1 MDRFIRMLTGIKL
14 NPVNKGQK
22 GAEKPENTVPEL
34 RDESSADTAQN
45 QAALEQMQKE
55 NTVRLHGVTS
65 PPVSMAMSR
74 TRDSSSPTPA
84 TQKGTEASLEDL
96 CAFHRAVRNKDMA
109 HIQSYLSW
117 GSDINQK
124 DAQGQTALHLAA
136 RVSCEI
142 AGNLIKAEADI
153 ETITKEGRTPLMEA
167 ILFTQ
172 KEIVKLLLK
181 HGACLDKKDIKGF
194 TAFDH
199 AKNNHEYEIMALIEE
214 ERYLRIKQQ
223 HGVSREKLCAARDA
237 LIRNDLEAVQVLMEE
252 GLDIRDLII
261 DRYYPPPHWAAREGH
276 FELLKLLLSVYQDI
290 NVRDKN
296 SSTILFNA
304 SACGQQMIVEF
315 LLDQGADMDNR
326 SDISCTPVYMVLSR
340 LASEKDRRNEYH
352 IILKML
358 AERGAELYVK
368 DFSNLGRAAP
378 YISSELMSLLR
389 SRITVHDKGGEDG
402 IFPLH
407 DAVRSGIPDIVR
419 HMLDRGCNVNLR
431 DRYGKTALFHA
442 PTGEIAGVLINS
454 GAALTISD
462 REGLTPLHDA
472 RDVEI
477 AAILINRG
485 IDVNTA
491 SNEGLTPLHCAC
503 SPGVAVYLI
512 QRGASLEAR
521 DRYGRTPLFRTKA
534 DTAAALIDHGADL
547 NAVDSYGETALHEAA
562 ICGSLEKAELLVNRG
577 ASINI
582 ISNRGETPYDK
593 AQYQSDNEWK
603 WRMRDRVGQ
612 FLESQGGKE
621 GDARSH

>member
-14 NPVNKGQK
+14 NPVNKEQK
-22 GAEKPENTVPEL
+22 GIENRVTLP
-34 RDESSADTAQN
+34 RNDSSAKGAMN
-45 QAALEQMQKE
+45 QES
-55 NTVRLHGVTS
+55 TDSLHRIVTDK
-65 PPVSMAMSR
+65 
-74 TRDSSSPTPA
+74 DSS
-84 TQKGTEASLEDL
+84 
-96 CAFHRAVRNKDMA
+96 DMD
-109 HIQSYLSW
+109 SCLS
-117 GSDINQK
+117 GESDINQK
-124 DAQGQTALHLAA
+124 DFQGQTALHLAA

-142 AGNLIKAEADI
+142 AGNLIKAGADI

-167 ILFTQ
+167 VLFKQ

-194 TAFDH
+194 TAFDY

-214 ERYLRIKQQ
+214 ERYLRKKQQ
-223 HGVSREKLCAARDA
+223 EGVPREKLCTARDA
-237 LIRNDLEAVQVLMEE
+237 LSRNDLEAVQALLEE

-261 DRYYPPPHWAAREGH
+261 DRYYPPPHWAARKGH
-276 FELLKLLLSVYQDI
+276 FELMKLLLSVHRDI
-290 NVRDKN
+290 NARDKN
-296 SSTILFNA
+296 GSTILFNA

-352 IILKML
+352 VILKML
-358 AERGAELYVK
+358 AERGAELYTK
-368 DFSNLGRAAP
+368 DFSNLGSAAP
-378 YISSELMSLLR
+378 YISPELMSLLR
-389 SRITVHDKGGEDG
+389 SRITVHDKGGENG

-407 DAVRSGIPDIVR
+407 EAVRSASPDIVR
-419 HMLDRGCNVNLR
+419 HMLEKGCNVNLR
-431 DRYGKTALFHA
+431 DRYGKTALFYA

-454 GAALTISD
+454 GATLTISD

-472 RDVEI
+472 KDAEI

-491 SNEGLTPLHCAC
+491 SNEGLTPLHCAH
-503 SPGVAVYLI
+503 SAGVAVYLI

-521 DRYGRTPLFRTKA
+521 DRYGRTPLFNMKA

-547 NAVDSYGETALHEAA
+547 NAIDSYGETALHEAA
-562 ICGSLEKAELLVNRG
+562 ICGNLEKAELLVNRG

-612 FLESQGGKE
+612 FLESHGGKE

>member
-1 MDRFIRMLTGIKL
+1 
-14 NPVNKGQK
+14 
-22 GAEKPENTVPEL
+22 
-34 RDESSADTAQN
+34 
-45 QAALEQMQKE
+45 
-55 NTVRLHGVTS
+55 
-65 PPVSMAMSR
+65 MAMSK

-117 GSDINQK
+117 GFDINQK

-136 RVSCEI
+136 WVSCEI
-142 AGNLIKAEADI
+142 TEIFIKAGADI

-167 ILFTQ
+167 VLFKQ

-199 AKNNHEYEIMALIEE
+199 AKDDYEIMALIEE
-214 ERYLRIKQQ
+214 ERYLRRKQQ
-223 HGVSREKLCAARDA
+223 QGVSREKLCTARDA
-237 LIRNDLEAVQVLMEE
+237 LIRSDLEAVQALLEE
-252 GLDIRDLII
+252 GLDICDLII

-276 FELLKLLLSVYQDI
+276 FGLLKLLLSVYGDI
-290 NVRDKN
+290 NARDKN
-296 SSTILFNA
+296 GSTILFNA

-315 LLDQGADMDNR
+315 LLDQEADMDNR
-326 SDISCTPVYMVLSR
+326 SDISYTPVYIVLSR

-352 IILKML
+352 AILKIL
-358 AERGAELYVK
+358 AERGAELYTK
-368 DFSNLGRAAP
+368 DFSNLSSAAP
-378 YISSELMSLLR
+378 YISPELMSLLR
-389 SRITVHDKGGEDG
+389 SRITVHDKGGENG

-407 DAVRSGIPDIVR
+407 EAVGSGSPDIVR
-419 HMLDRGCNVNLR
+419 QVLDRGCNVNLR
-431 DRYGKTALFHA
+431 DRYGKTALFYA
-442 PTGEIAGVLINS
+442 PSREIAGVLINS
-454 GAALTISD
+454 GATLTISD
-462 REGLTPLHDA
+462 REGLTPLHNTK
-472 RDVEI
+472 DVEI

-503 SPGVAVYLI
+503 SASVAVYLI

-521 DRYGRTPLFRTKA
+521 DKYGHTPLFRVKA
-534 DTAAALIDHGADL
+534 DTAAVLIDHGADV
-547 NAVDSYGETALHEAA
+547 NAVDLYGETALHNAA
-562 ICGSLEKAELLVNRG
+562 ICGDLEKAELLVNRG

-582 ISNRGETPYDK
+582 ISSRGETPYDK

-621 GDARSH
+621 GDAHSH